1 MKEII
6 LIKLGEIVL
15 KGLNRKNFEDALMR
29 NLKRRLAK
37 IGDFHVQIAQST
49 ISISPVHDDTDF
61 DEVEDCVSKVF
72 GIAAFSRACV
82 TEKDIDKIKVPC
94 YNLSVKRR
102 YENDK
107 TSQRTQ

>member
-37 IGDFHVQIAQST
+37 IGEFHVQIA
-49 ISISPVHDDTDF
+49 
-61 DEVEDCVSKVF
+61 
-72 GIAAFSRACV
+72 
-82 TEKDIDKIKVPC
+82 
-94 YNLSVKRR
+94 
-102 YENDK
+102 
-107 TSQRTQ
+107 